1 MKPCPV
7 CHKDVEV
14 EVRRVEKD
22 GLGIWRISCC
32 DQVAESPAMNVV
44 VQIWDALER
53 DREDL

>member
-7 CHKDVEV
+7 CHKEV
-14 EVRRVEKD
+14 EAQRIEHK
-22 GLGIWRISCC
+22 GCGIWIIMCC
-32 DQVAESPAMNVV
+32 GDCCQAASLNVV